1 VSSGFVS
8 LLTFLQPSCK
18 TRRSALHILKR
29 TCTKK
34 KRKMPIENIPEIY
47 FQNIK
52 TKQDIFVYDFRMS
65 SDVVK
70 SKVNLSMNMFSFL
83 QVGKKQVHFAGIS
96 VAVNK
101 AQSLLLKKGNWL
113 WTELLDTATDYYCKL
128 FFFSEKKLTDFLSK
142 YTKNVKPYKEDVPYF
157 VIENDDYIAAFITS
171 LSSNTLKNNL
181 YSDALLALKF
191 EEIMLY
197 LLNKYG
203 STFEYYLHSLIS
215 KEISPFKNVVES
227 NVNSNLKLEEIAF
240 LCNMSLS
247 TFKRHFT
254 SEYKEP
260 PGKWLQEKRLQKAKE
275 LLQGG
280 DLKASEIYLDIGYN
294 NLSNFSVAFK
304 KKFGISPTD
313 I

>member
-1 VSSGFVS
+1 
-8 LLTFLQPSCK
+8 
-18 TRRSALHILKR
+18 
-29 TCTKK
+29 
-34 KRKMPIENIPEIY
+34 MPIENIPEIY
-47 FQNIK
+47 FQNKK
-52 TKQDIFVYDFRMS
+52 TTQDIFVYDFKMS

-83 QVGKKQVHFAGIS
+83 QVGKKQVHFAGTS

-113 WTELLDTATDYYCKL
+113 WTELLDTEAAYYCKL

-142 YTKNVKPYKEDVPYF
+142 YTNDVKPYKEDVPYF
-157 VIENDDYIAAFITS
+157 VIENDDYIAAFINS
-171 LSSNTLKNNL
+171 LSSYTFTDHS
-181 YSDALLALKF
+181 YSDALLVLKF

-215 KEISPFKNVVES
+215 KEVSPFINVVES

-260 PGKWLQEKRLQKAKE
+260 PGKWLQNRRLQKAKE

-280 DLKASEIYLDIGYN
+280 DLKASDIYLDMGYN
-294 NLSNFSVAFK
+294 NLSNFSIAFK

-313 I
+313 L

>member
-1 VSSGFVS
+1 
-8 LLTFLQPSCK
+8 
-18 TRRSALHILKR
+18 
-29 TCTKK
+29 
-34 KRKMPIENIPEIY
+34 MPIENIPEIY
-47 FQNIK
+47 FQNKK
-52 TKQDIFVYDFRMS
+52 TDQDIFVYDFKMS

-83 QVGKKQVHFAGIS
+83 QVGKKQVHFAGTS

-113 WTELLDTATDYYCKL
+113 WTELLDTEAVYYCKL

-142 YTKNVKPYKEDVPYF
+142 YTNNVKPYKEEVPCF

-171 LSSNTLKNNL
+171 LSSNTFTDHS
-181 YSDALLALKF
+181 YSDALLVLKF

-203 STFEYYLHSLIS
+203 STFEDYLHSLIS

-260 PGKWLQEKRLQKAKE
+260 PGRWLQDKRLQKAKE
-275 LLQGG
+275 LLEGG
-280 DLKASEIYLDIGYN
+280 DLKASDIYLDMGYN

-313 I
+313 ISN